1 MILSD
6 DILVEIRAHAAR
18 DYPRESCGLVIVRKG
33 RQRYMPCRN
42 VADKNEHFVM
52 HAEDQAAAE
61 DEGAIAMVVHSHP
74 NTPAIPSHADLVGCE
89 RSGVPWLIVNW
100 PTGAVFQFEPTGY
113 VAPLIGRQ
121 FNHGVLD
128 CYTLI
133 RDYYERELGIIL
145 PDGDRPD
152 EWWLKGMNIYLDG
165 FESAN
170 FERVDKPQA
179 HDVLLMRVASPVPN
193 HAAVYLGDGRIMHH
207 QMGRLS
213 SKDIYG
219 GWYEK
224 VTTHVLRHRSL
235 FA

>member
-1 MILSD
+1 MIHSD
-6 DILVEIRAHAAR
+6 SIIAEIRAHAER

-33 RQRYMPCRN
+33 RRRYIPCRN
-42 VADKNEHFVM
+42 IAEKNEHFVI
-52 HAEDQAAAE
+52 HPEDCAAAE
-61 DEGAIAMVVHSHP
+61 DEGEIVLVVHSHP
-74 NTPAIPSHADLVGCE
+74 NMPAIPSDADMVGCE
-89 RSGVPWLIVNW
+89 ESGVPWLIVNW
-100 PTGAVFQFEPTGY
+100 PTGSVYQFSPSGY

-133 RDYYERELGIIL
+133 RDYYERELSITL

-152 EWWLKGMNIYLDG
+152 EWWLKGMNIYLNG
-165 FESAN
+165 FRDAG
-170 FERVDKPQA
+170 FDVVGKPQRN
-179 HDVLLMRVASPVPN
+179 DVLLMRVASPVPN
-193 HAAVYLGDGRIMHH
+193 HAAIYLGDGKIMHH

-224 VTTHVLRHRSL
+224 VTTHILRHRSL
-235 FA
+235 PV